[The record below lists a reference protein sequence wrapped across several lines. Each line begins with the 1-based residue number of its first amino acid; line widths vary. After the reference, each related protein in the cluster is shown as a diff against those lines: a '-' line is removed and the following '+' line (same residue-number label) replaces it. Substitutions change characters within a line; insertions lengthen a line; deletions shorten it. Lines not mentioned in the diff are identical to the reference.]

1 MTDRRESGQ
10 ATVELALALPV
21 LVIVMLLAV
30 QVGLLVCDDIL
41 VVHAA
46 REAARAAAVSPNR
59 ADVSMA
65 AQRAAGLDPSRLS
78 VDVGARGG
86 VGSAVTVTVRYR
98 AHTDVPIIGAFFGDY
113 EMVQAVTM
121 RVER

>member
-1 MTDRRESGQ
+1 VRRRRESGQ

-21 LVIVMLLAV
+21 LVVVMLLAV

-46 REAARAAAVSPNR
+46 REAARAAAVSSNS
-59 ADVSMA
+59 AEVSA
-65 AQRAAGLDPSRLS
+65 AARRAAGLDPARLS
-78 VDVGARGG
+78 VDVGSRGG
-86 VGSAVTVTVRYR
+86 AGSAVTVTVRYR
-98 AHTDVPIIGAFFGDY
+98 APTDVPIVGAFFGDY
-113 EMVQAVTM
+113 EMAQSVTM